1 MKYTLLL
8 ALTCIALLGPAGCA
22 SRRGDL
28 ELDKVQIPGS
38 APGKGGVTDIGSAG
52 GVYEDDFLQ
61 ITWTWGK
68 SALKSSL
75 KFDMLNKTGNT
86 MQVIWD
92 DAAIVTSDGET
103 HRVYHEDVRF
113 FERTSVFPPTSIPAG
128 ARLAEAIT
136 PLDYV
141 TVTDTIGISA
151 KPLFRRNAGPMSL
164 QVLLPVTIN
173 GSRQEYR
180 FFLEWIAAG

>member
-1 MKYTLLL
+1 MKHFLLL
-8 ALTCIALLGPAGCA
+8 ALATTVLIGANGCA

-28 ELDKVQIPGS
+28 ALDKVQIPGS
-38 APGKGGVTDIGSAG
+38 TPSPNGVTDIGAAG
-52 GVYEDDFLQ
+52 GVYEDEFLQ

-68 SALKSSL
+68 TALKSSL
-75 KFDMLNKTGNT
+75 KFDLLNKTSNT
-86 MQVIWD
+86 MQVLWD
-92 DAAIVTSDGET
+92 DAAIVTHDGET

-113 FERTSVFPPTSIPAG
+113 FERTSVFPPSSIPSG

-151 KPLFRRNAGPMSL
+151 KPLFRRNGGPMSL

-173 GSRQEYR
+173 GARQEYR
-180 FFLEWIAAG
+180 FYLEWIAAG